1 MKEGDLIRATYTDG
15 SQLEGCYIK
24 DERGFIVIKMDDIMV
39 PIRHNSARFEVI
51 KKDKKILDKPDGT

>member
-24 DERGFIVIKMDDIMV
+24 DERGFVVIQMGDVTV